1 VLKSPPPIKVR
12 ELPIV
17 LTGQIIWVAAGIIG
31 LISQHP
37 LVWKSSV
44 IGFLLGLY
52 GMYRAKKH

>member
-1 VLKSPPPIKVR
+1 VR

-17 LTGQIIWVAAGIIG
+17 LAGQIIWVAAGLIG